1 MIEQLQFLRCAF
13 LARLGEQENVEDLEK
28 AGLRSQLLQAA
39 EDGLR
44 QSLKQLATNFE
55 VADLQNKISNE
66 KLRLINNDPEGLK
79 TMEDRLTTIF
89 TDSAVSEKDRNGFY
103 QNSEEQMCHADA
115 QSQVLSQILRVRML
129 IGRICRK

>member
-1 MIEQLQFLRCAF
+1 M
-13 LARLGEQENVEDLEK
+13 EDLEK
-28 AGLRSQLLQAA
+28 ASLRAQLLQSA

-66 KLRLINNDPEGLK
+66 KLKLINTDAEGLK

-89 TDSAVSEKDRNGFY
+89 TDSAVSEKDRNEFFR
-103 QNSEEQMCHADA
+103 NSEE
-115 QSQVLSQILRVRML
+115 
-129 IGRICRK
+129 